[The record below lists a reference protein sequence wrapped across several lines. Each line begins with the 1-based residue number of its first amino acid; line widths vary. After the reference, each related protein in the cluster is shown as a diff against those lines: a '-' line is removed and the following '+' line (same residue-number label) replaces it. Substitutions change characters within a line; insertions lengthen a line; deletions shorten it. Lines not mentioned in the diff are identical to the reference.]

1 LKHILYFTAIVTVIS
16 ILGCTGPKQPA
27 GPVVIVPGMSD
38 ISESVAALEKHR
50 AGVLPITAN
59 ADVKIIF
66 FKDGKKKEENPDAS
80 LAFAPPKQLF
90 FRAKRLGIEV
100 IWVGSNDEE
109 FWFRMKPKEISQYFW
124 GTWSQLDGCSSN
136 LLISPE
142 SMLDA
147 LGMVTVD
154 SSWLL
159 IDRQGEDVLVKI
171 GENNYADKMIFIDRN
186 GYLISRIEY
195 NDKIGLIMASVD
207 MSDYRS
213 VGDST
218 PVPAKINIT
227 AYKDGE
233 VTTEI
238 KIKLKNLKYLKPERI
253 GKKLFKR
260 PEPKGFKS
268 IFKMGDNCKFDE
280 Q

>member
-1 LKHILYFTAIVTVIS
+1 MIKGSAS
-16 ILGCTGPKQPA
+16 
-27 GPVVIVPGMSD
+27 
-38 ISESVAALEKHR
+38 
-50 AGVLPITAN
+50 
-59 ADVKIIF
+59 
-66 FKDGKKKEENPDAS
+66 KKKEENVDAN
-80 LAFAPPKQLF
+80 LRFNPPKQLYF
-90 FRAKRLGIEV
+90 GAKSIVGEAIRL
-100 IWVGSNDEE
+100 GSNDEE
-109 FWFRMKPKEISQYFW
+109 FWFQMKPKEISKYFW
-124 GTWSQLDGCSSN
+124 GTWSQLEGCPSN

-159 IDRQGEDVLVKI
+159 IDRQGKDVLVKI

-260 PEPKGFKS
+260 PEPKGFKA